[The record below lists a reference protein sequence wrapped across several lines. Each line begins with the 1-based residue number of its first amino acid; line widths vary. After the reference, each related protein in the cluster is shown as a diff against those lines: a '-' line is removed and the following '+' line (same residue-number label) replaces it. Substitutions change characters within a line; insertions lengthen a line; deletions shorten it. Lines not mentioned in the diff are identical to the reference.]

1 MQTGGL
7 FGLADRHG
15 HWLTVRQ
22 QTVAENIAN
31 INTPGYVAKMVGDFK
46 SAMETGATTL
56 VKTNDRHIGLGST
69 SSTSNMVVQKKNNP
83 NNAPV
88 SLEDELM
95 QSLEVRRDFEI
106 NTSIVKAFNRMILS
120 AAKG

>member
-1 MQTGGL
+1 MQTVGL

-22 QTVAENIAN
+22 QTVAENIAH
-31 INTPGYVAKMVGDFK
+31 INTPGYVAKQVGDFR
-46 SAMETGATTL
+46 SAMAMSAMTL
-56 VKTNDRHIGLGST
+56 AKTNARHIGPGSAGST
-69 SSTSNMVVQKKNNP
+69 SDIVIQKKNNP
-83 NNAPV
+83 DNAPV
-88 SLEDELM
+88 SLENELI